1 MCFILYEQQAWDAFE
16 NAFTARVAG
25 GQLVEV
31 PLEPEHAAAAV
42 TDASSGVGTSG
53 ALDTDSVKC
62 SIAEAAAAVA
72 AAAAADPKELP
83 EVAVEGIAG
92 AGAGDAKDIK
102 PAPPG
107 WL

>member
-1 MCFILYEQQAWDAFE
+1 MYEQQAWDAFE

-62 SIAEAAAAVA
+62 SIAAAA